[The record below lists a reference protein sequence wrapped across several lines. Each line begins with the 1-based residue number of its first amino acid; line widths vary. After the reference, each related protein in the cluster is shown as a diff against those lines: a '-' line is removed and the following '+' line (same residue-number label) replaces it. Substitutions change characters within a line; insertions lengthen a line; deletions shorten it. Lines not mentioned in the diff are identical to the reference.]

1 MRARGI
7 ARWEREGG
15 GFLGAHGPPP
25 LLFLLHHLKH
35 GVEVDKVTL

>member
-15 GFLGAHGPPP
+15 GPEVPVVPP

-35 GVEVDKVTL
+35 GVEVDILTL

>member
-15 GFLGAHGPPP
+15 VLRCPWSPPP

>member
-15 GFLGAHGPPP
+15 GGPEVPVVPP
-25 LLFLLHHLKH
+25 FLFLLHYLKH
-35 GVEVDKVTL
+35 GVEVDIVTL